1 VKPQTRVL
9 TAKEFPKIKKLK
21 KKFKIYK
28 FTDTKGKNKLEMV
41 EFVNAERHFRGCA
54 KSTKRA
60 FKLAHKELKKHYQKS
75 A

>member
-1 VKPQTRVL
+1 VKAQTRVL

-28 FTDTKGKNKLEMV
+28 FTDTCGTNKLEMV
-41 EFVNAERHFRGCA
+41 EFVNKERAFRGCA
-54 KSTKRA
+54 KSTKKA
-60 FKLAHKELKKHYQKS
+60 FKLAHKELKKHYEKS